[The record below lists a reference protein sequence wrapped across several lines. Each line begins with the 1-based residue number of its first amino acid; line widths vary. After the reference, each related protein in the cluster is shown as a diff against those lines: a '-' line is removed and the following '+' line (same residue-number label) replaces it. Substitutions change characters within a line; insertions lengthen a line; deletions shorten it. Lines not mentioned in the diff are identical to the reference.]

1 MKKIRLKQPV
11 VYAIYGVS
19 FLLLLGF
26 LYLISP
32 TNNTLDIEENINYV
46 SKSILEDVEPVIS
59 TDQRIIKPYT
69 DESVTLLKNF
79 YDYDSEE
86 ETQKNA
92 IIYYQN
98 TYMQS
103 SGVAY
108 GKSDKFDIVAV
119 LDGTVTSIKEDELL
133 GTIVEIKHDDNTFTL
148 YQSIAD
154 VKVKENDTVTQG
166 TIIGTSGTS
175 NLQKDLGQHIYFEL
189 IKNNTPV
196 NPENC
201 YGKTLKELQG

>member
-1 MKKIRLKQPV
+1 
-11 VYAIYGVS
+11 
-19 FLLLLGF
+19 
-26 LYLISP
+26 
-32 TNNTLDIEENINYV
+32 
-46 SKSILEDVEPVIS
+46 
-59 TDQRIIKPYT
+59 
-69 DESVTLLKNF
+69 
-79 YDYDSEE
+79 
-86 ETQKNA
+86 
-92 IIYYQN
+92 
-98 TYMQS
+98 MQS

-119 LDGTVTSIKEDELL
+119 LDGTVTSIKDDELL

-148 YQSIAD
+148 YQSITD

>member
-1 MKKIRLKQPV
+1 MKRVRLKQPV

-32 TNNTLDIEENINYV
+32 SSTTLDIKENINYV
-46 SKSILEDVEPVIS
+46 SKSILEDIQPVVS
-59 TDQRIIKPYT
+59 VDQQIIKPYN
-69 DESVTLLKNF
+69 DQSVTLLKNF

-92 IIYYQN
+92 IIYYEN

-108 GKSDKFDIVAV
+108 GSEKAFDIIAI

-133 GTIVEIKHDDNTFTL
+133 GTIVEIKHDNNTYSL
-148 YQSIAD
+148 YQSISD

-175 NLQKDLGQHIYFEL
+175 NLQKDLGSHVYFEI
-189 IKNNTPV
+189 IKDNVTV

-201 YGKTLKELQG
+201 YGKSINEL

>member
-1 MKKIRLKQPV
+1 MKRIRLKRPV

-19 FLLLLGF
+19 FLFLLGF

-32 TNNTLDIEENINYV
+32 TTTTLDIEENINYV
-46 SKSILEDVEPVIS
+46 SKSILEDVQPVVS
-59 TDQRIIKPYT
+59 VDQTMIKPYT
-69 DESVTLLKNF
+69 DENVSLLKNF

-86 ETQKNA
+86 DTQKNA
-92 IIYYQN
+92 IIYYEN

-108 GKSDKFDIVAV
+108 GGVENFDIVAV

-133 GTIVEIKHDDNTFTL
+133 GTIVEIQHENNTYSL
-148 YQSIAD
+148 YQSISN
-154 VKVKENDTVTQG
+154 VKVKENDVVTQG
-166 TIIGTSGTS
+166 TIIGTSGIS
-175 NLQKDLGQHIYFEL
+175 NLQKDLGSHLYFEI
-189 IKNNTPV
+189 IKENTPL

-201 YGKTLKELQG
+201 YGKSINEI